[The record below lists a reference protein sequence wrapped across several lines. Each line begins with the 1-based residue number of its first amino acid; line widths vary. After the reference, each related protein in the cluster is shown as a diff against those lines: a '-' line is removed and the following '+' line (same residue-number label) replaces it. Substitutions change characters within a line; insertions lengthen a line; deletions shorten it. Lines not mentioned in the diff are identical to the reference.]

1 MTKEIFLSHAWGK
14 DNLDRDNHKRVKQL
28 CKLLEEKGYT
38 VWLDENNIIGNI
50 DNSIIKGIN
59 NCKVV
64 IICLTENYCN
74 KINKCV
80 YENLSND
87 NCYKEWNYCLFK
99 QKKIIPMIMEP
110 KMEQIFFKKDG
121 VIQMYLN
128 NQMFINYSSDE
139 SEENELNILY
149 KTLKQYNVF
158 NINEKRF
165 IRPNN
170 SFEKFLDIIQLSPN
184 QRKKMGSP
192 KRSPKKINIII
203 SEKKTSLIKKIYINI
218 KYTANL
224 LRKKSS
230 DNKQL
235 NKSQKK
241 LIKI

>member
-28 CKLLEEKGYT
+28 SKLLEEKGYT
-38 VWLDENNIIGNI
+38 VWLDENNMIGNI

-74 KINKCV
+74 KINACV

-99 QKKIIPMIMEP
+99 QKKIIPLIMEP
-110 KMEQIFFKKDG
+110 KMDEIFLKKDG

-128 NQMFINYSSDE
+128 NQMYINYSNDE
-139 SEENELNILY
+139 YDENELNILY
-149 KTLKQYNVF
+149 KTLRQYKVF
-158 NINEKRF
+158 NVNEKSF

-184 QRKKMGSP
+184 HRKRMGSP

-203 SEKKTSLIKKIYINI
+203 SEKKPSLIKKIYIKI
-218 KYTANL
+218 KYSANFF
-224 LRKKSS
+224 KNKSTTK
-230 DNKQL
+230 NKI
-235 NKSQKK
+235 NKSQNSI
-241 LIKI
+241 IKI

>member
-14 DNLDRDNHKRVKQL
+14 DNLDRDNHLRVKQL
-28 CKLLEEKGYT
+28 SKVLEEQGYS
-38 VWLDENNIIGNI
+38 VWLDENNMIGNI
-50 DNSIIKGIN
+50 DNSIMKGIN

-74 KINKCV
+74 KINTCV

-99 QKKIIPMIMEP
+99 QKKIIPLIMEP
-110 KMEQIFFKKDG
+110 KMHDIFLRKDG

-128 NQMFINYSSDE
+128 NQMYINYSNDE
-139 SEENELNILY
+139 YEENELSILY
-149 KTLKQYNVF
+149 KTLRQYKVLN
-158 NINEKRF
+158 NNEKTV

-170 SFEKFLDIIQLSPN
+170 SFEKFLHILPLSPN
-184 QRKKMGSP
+184 QKRKMGSP
-192 KRSPKKINIII
+192 KRTPNKINIIV
-203 SEKKTSLIKKIYINI
+203 SEKKPSIYKKIYINI
-218 KYTANL
+218 KYTACL
-224 LRKKSS
+224 LRKKSIV
-230 DNKQL
+230 DDKI

>member
-28 CKLLEEKGYT
+28 SKLLEEKGYT
-38 VWLDENNIIGNI
+38 VWLDENNMIGNI

-74 KINKCV
+74 KINTCV

-99 QKKIIPMIMEP
+99 QKKIIPLIMEP
-110 KMEQIFFKKDG
+110 KMEEIFLKKDG

-128 NQMFINYSSDE
+128 NQMYINYSNDE
-139 SEENELNILY
+139 YDENELNILY
-149 KTLKQYNVF
+149 KTLRQYKVF
-158 NINEKRF
+158 NINEKSF

-184 QRKKMGSP
+184 HRKKMGSP

-203 SEKKTSLIKKIYINI
+203 SEKKPSLIKKIYIKI
-218 KYTANL
+218 KYSANFF
-224 LRKKSS
+224 KNKSTTK
-230 DNKQL
+230 NKI
-235 NKSQKK
+235 NKSQNSI
-241 LIKI
+241 IKI